1 MNKLFPIS
9 WMGILLLAAC
19 PAFGA
24 PIEIS
29 FENLKLLLDSR
40 SSRLQ
45 AAELERE
52 AAKERTGSLARSFLP
67 KAEIH
72 AAQESFKSSV
82 EPWKAQPSFG
92 AEIGFNIYN
101 GGRDQLESKIRDFH
115 VERKSVLVQQVIA
128 DELQALRKLYWET
141 VYNLDKI
148 DQIEAAIKVNVAN
161 MSAAVKRI
169 RSGVATESDRVEF
182 EMNAVDLDRELAESK
197 LKLANQSREFAILLN
212 FNLRDKLSF
221 PRRLEHSHDFEA
233 ALKHE
238 ARDHDFLYKDDEL
251 KSQEGELAAEKQRRS
266 WWPEVDA
273 FAAYNDYSQRI
284 ESAGPDT
291 SNDATNEAVIGLR
304 MKMGF
309 GAIFDGTREAA
320 ALAKEASADKK
331 RADLKRREAEA
342 HLESELGELRLLHDQ
357 IHSAE
362 ENIAR
367 AERYYKLT
375 QSEYSRGVK
384 NSPDVLGASEKLYE
398 NRLKR
403 LDIIK
408 DFQIAKSHVLA
419 KIGK

>member
-1 MNKLFPIS
+1 MKRLFPIS
-9 WMGILLLAAC
+9 LMGILLMTVC

-24 PIEIS
+24 PIEIA

-45 AAELERE
+45 AAEIERE
-52 AAKERTGSLARSFLP
+52 ASQERTGSLRRSFLP
-67 KAEIH
+67 KIELH

-82 EPWKAQPSFG
+82 ESWKAEPSFG
-92 AEIGFNIYN
+92 AEINLNLFN
-101 GGRDQLESKIRDFH
+101 GGRDRLENQIRDLH
-115 VERKSVLVQQVIA
+115 VERKTVQVQQVAA
-128 DELQALRKLYWET
+128 DELQMLRKLYWET

-148 DQIEAAIKVNVAN
+148 DQIEAAIKVNGAN

-182 EMNAVDLDRELAESK
+182 EMNAVDLDREMAEAK
-197 LKLANQSREFAILLN
+197 LKLANQTREFAILLS
-212 FNLRDKLSF
+212 FNLSDKLTF

-238 ARDHDFLYKDDEL
+238 ARDHEFLYKDDEL

-291 SNDATNEAVIGLR
+291 SNDATNEAVIGIR

-309 GAIFDGTREAA
+309 GEIFGGTREAA

-362 ENIAR
+362 ENVVR

-375 QSEYSRGVK
+375 QSEYGRGVK
-384 NSPDVLGASEKLYE
+384 NSPDVLGASEKLFE
-398 NRLKR
+398 NKLKR
-403 LDIIK
+403 LEIIK

>member
-9 WMGILLLAAC
+9 WMGILLFAVC

-29 FENLKLLLDSR
+29 FENLKLLLDGR

-45 AAELERE
+45 AAEIERE
-52 AAKERTGSLARSFLP
+52 AALERKGSLGRSFLP
-67 KAEIH
+67 KIELH
-72 AAQESFKSSV
+72 AAQESFQSSV
-82 EPWKAQPSFG
+82 QPWKSEPSFG
-92 AEIGFNIYN
+92 AEINLNLFN
-101 GGRDQLESKIRDFH
+101 GGRDRLENQIRDLH
-115 VERKSVLVQQVIA
+115 VERKTVQVQQVAA
-128 DELQALRKLYWET
+128 DELQMLRKLYWET

-148 DQIEAAIKVNVAN
+148 DQIEAAIKVNGAN

-182 EMNAVDLDRELAESK
+182 EMNAVDLDRELAEAK
-197 LKLANQSREFAILLN
+197 LKLANQTREFVILLS
-212 FNLRDKLSF
+212 FNLSDKLTF
-221 PRRLEHSHDFEA
+221 PSRLEHSHDFEA

-238 ARDHDFLYKDDEL
+238 ARDHEFLYKDDEL
-251 KSQEGELAAEKQRRS
+251 KSQEGELAAEKHRRS

-284 ESAGPDT
+284 ESAGPDI
-291 SNDATNEAVIGLR
+291 SNDATNETVIGIR

-309 GAIFDGTREAA
+309 GEIFGGTREAA

-362 ENIAR
+362 ENVVR

-375 QSEYSRGVK
+375 QSEYGRGVK
-384 NSPDVLGASEKLYE
+384 NSPDVLGASEKLFE
-398 NRLKR
+398 NKLKR
-403 LDIIK
+403 LEIIK

>member
-1 MNKLFPIS
+1 MKRLFPIILT
-9 WMGILLLAAC
+9 GILNFSVC
-19 PAFGA
+19 PAFSA
-24 PIEIS
+24 PIEIA
-29 FENLKLLLDSR
+29 FDNLKPLLDSR
-40 SSRLQ
+40 SSRLK
-45 AAELERE
+45 AAEIERE
-52 AAKERTGSLARSFLP
+52 ASRERTGSLGRSFLP
-67 KAEIH
+67 KIELH

-82 EPWKAQPSFG
+82 EPWKAEPSFG
-92 AEIGFNIYN
+92 AEINLNLFN
-101 GGRDQLESKIRDFH
+101 GGRDGLENQIRELH
-115 VERKSVLVQQVIA
+115 VERKVVQVQQVVA
-128 DELQALRKLYWET
+128 DELQTLRKHYWET
-141 VYNLDKI
+141 VYTLDKI
-148 DQIEAAIKVNVAN
+148 EQIEAAIKVNGAN
-161 MSAAVKRI
+161 MAAAVKRI

-182 EMNAVDLDRELAESK
+182 EMNAVDLDRELAESR

-212 FNLRDKLSF
+212 FNLSEKLTF
-221 PRRLEHSHDFEA
+221 PRRLEHNHDFEG

-291 SNDATNEAVIGLR
+291 SNDATNEAVIGIR
-304 MKMGF
+304 MKMGL

-320 ALAKEASADKK
+320 ALAKEASADQK
-331 RADLKRREAEA
+331 RADLKRRQAEA
-342 HLESELGELRLLHDQ
+342 HMENELAELRLLHEQ

-362 ENIAR
+362 ENILR

-375 QSEYSRGVK
+375 QSEYGRGVK

-403 LDIIK
+403 LEIIK

>member
-101 GGRDQLESKIRDFH
+101 GGRDQLENKIRDFH
-115 VERKSVLVQQVIA
+115 VERKSVHVQQVIA
-128 DELQALRKLYWET
+128 DELQALRNLYWET

-238 ARDHDFLYKDDEL
+238 ARDHEFLYKDDEL
-251 KSQEGELAAEKQRRS
+251 KGQEGELAAEKQRRS

-284 ESAGPDT
+284 ESAGPDV
-291 SNDATNEAVIGLR
+291 SNDATNEAVIGIR

-331 RADLKRREAEA
+331 RADLKRRQAEA
-342 HLESELGELRLLHDQ
+342 HMESELGELRLLHDQ

>member
-1 MNKLFPIS
+1 MKRLFPIS
-9 WMGILLLAAC
+9 IMGMMLFAAS
-19 PAFGA
+19 PAIGA
-24 PIEIS
+24 PIEIA
-29 FENLKLLLDSR
+29 FENLKSLMNSR
-40 SSRLQ
+40 SSRVQ
-45 AAELERE
+45 AAEIERE
-52 AAKERTGSLARSFLP
+52 ASQQRTGSLERSFFP
-67 KAEIH
+67 KIELH
-72 AAQESFKSSV
+72 AAQESFKSIV
-82 EPWKAQPSFG
+82 EPWKAEPSFG
-92 AEIGFNIYN
+92 AEINFNLFN
-101 GGRDQLESKIRDFH
+101 GGRDRLENQIRDLH
-115 VERKSVLVQQVIA
+115 VERKTVQFQQVAA
-128 DELQALRKLYWET
+128 DELQALRNLYWET

-161 MSAAVKRI
+161 MAAAVKRI

-182 EMNAVDLDRELAESK
+182 EMNEVDLDRELAEAK
-197 LKLANQSREFAILLN
+197 LKLANQTREFAILLN
-212 FNLRDKLSF
+212 FSLTDKLTF
-221 PRRLEHSHDFEA
+221 PRRLEHSHDFET

-238 ARDHDFLYKDDEL
+238 ARDHEFLYKDDEI

-284 ESAGPDT
+284 ESAGPDVA
-291 SNDATNEAVIGLR
+291 NDATNEAVIGIR

-320 ALAKEASADKK
+320 ALTKEAIADKK
-331 RADLKRREAEA
+331 RADLKRRQADA
-342 HLESELGELRLLHDQ
+342 HMENELGELRLLHDQ

-384 NSPDVLGASEKLYE
+384 NSPDVLGASEKLFE
-398 NRLKR
+398 NKLKR
-403 LDIIK
+403 LEIIK

>member
-1 MNKLFPIS
+1 MKKLFPIS
-9 WMGILLLAAC
+9 WMGILLFTVC
-19 PAFGA
+19 PTFGA

-40 SSRLQ
+40 SLRLQ
-45 AAELERE
+45 AAEIERE
-52 AAKERTGSLARSFLP
+52 ASQERTGILSRSFMP
-67 KAEIH
+67 KLELH

-82 EPWKAQPSFG
+82 ESWKAEPSFG
-92 AEIGFNIYN
+92 AEINLNLFN
-101 GGRDQLESKIRDFH
+101 GGRDRLENQIRDLH
-115 VERKSVLVQQVIA
+115 VERKTVQVQQVAA
-128 DELQALRKLYWET
+128 DELQMLRKLYWET

-148 DQIEAAIKVNVAN
+148 DQIEAAIKVNGAN

-182 EMNAVDLDRELAESK
+182 EMNAVDLDRELAEAK
-197 LKLANQSREFAILLN
+197 LKLANQTREFVILLN
-212 FNLRDKLSF
+212 FNLSDKLTF

-238 ARDHDFLYKDDEL
+238 ARDHEFLYKDDEL
-251 KSQEGELAAEKQRRS
+251 KCQEGELAAEKQRRS

-291 SNDATNEAVIGLR
+291 SNDATNEAVIGIR

-309 GAIFDGTREAA
+309 GEIFGGTREAA

-362 ENIAR
+362 ENVVR

-375 QSEYSRGVK
+375 QSEYGRGVK
-384 NSPDVLGASEKLYE
+384 NSPDVLGASEKLFE
-398 NRLKR
+398 NKLKR
-403 LDIIK
+403 LAIIK

>member
-1 MNKLFPIS
+1 MKRLFPIILT
-9 WMGILLLAAC
+9 GILNFSVC
-19 PAFGA
+19 PAFSA
-24 PIEIS
+24 PIEIA
-29 FENLKLLLDSR
+29 FDNLKPLLDSR
-40 SSRLQ
+40 SSRLK
-45 AAELERE
+45 AAEIERE
-52 AAKERTGSLARSFLP
+52 ASRERTGSLGRSFLP
-67 KAEIH
+67 KIELH

-82 EPWKAQPSFG
+82 ESWQAEPSFG
-92 AEIGFNIYN
+92 AEINLNLFN
-101 GGRDQLESKIRDFH
+101 GGRDGLENQIRELH
-115 VERKSVLVQQVIA
+115 VERKVVQVQQVVA
-128 DELQALRKLYWET
+128 DELQTLRKLYWET
-141 VYNLDKI
+141 VYTLDKI

-161 MSAAVKRI
+161 MAAAVKRI

-182 EMNAVDLDRELAESK
+182 EMNAVDLDRELAESR

-212 FNLRDKLSF
+212 FSLSEKLTF
-221 PRRLEHSHDFEA
+221 PRRLEHNHDFEA

-238 ARDHDFLYKDDEL
+238 AQDHDFLYKDDEL

-273 FAAYNDYSQRI
+273 FAAYNDYSHRI

-291 SNDATNEAVIGLR
+291 SNDATNEAVIGIR
-304 MKMGF
+304 MKMGL

-331 RADLKRREAEA
+331 RADLKRRQAEA
-342 HLESELGELRLLHDQ
+342 HMENELAELRLLHEQ

-362 ENIAR
+362 ENILR

-375 QSEYSRGVK
+375 QSEYGRGVK

-403 LDIIK
+403 LEIIK